1 MWVVLRREI
10 ALVASDFKDPLIH
23 PVQSLRC
30 HQGFASFPLI
40 VDPRGVPT
48 TWVMGGSA
56 WKNQP
61 SRGLRRPN
69 QA

>member
-1 MWVVLRREI
+1 MWVVLRREV

-40 VDPRGVPT
+40 VDRAGIHT
-48 TWVMGGSA
+48 TWAMRPLA
-56 WKNQP
+56 WNNQP
-61 SRGLRRPN
+61 SRGLRCPN